1 MSKEELK
8 EAILPKETLI
18 EMELKCWY
26 AYNLKNYQQQF
37 HDYLS
42 SSSKRYAEVFKEMC
56 KDLLVGDKNYL
67 ESLTNFIEEFR
78 KFFFLNLVAFIV
90 WIIFEV
96 WRFFFFH
103 RVAVKFWIF
112 VGCRKFF
119 FNWIWKFVVFRK
131 FYFLN
136 RIVVY
141 IRFLFLILL
150 FLVLIL
156 NVFF

>member
-67 ESLTNFIEEFR
+67 ESLTNFIEE
-78 KFFFLNLVAFIV
+78 
-90 WIIFEV
+90 
-96 WRFFFFH
+96 
-103 RVAVKFWIF
+103 
-112 VGCRKFF
+112 CRKFWLPIKLSHIPNNSF
-119 FNWIWKFVVFRK
+119 YHISIWFQFS
-131 FYFLN
+131 
-136 RIVVY
+136 
-141 IRFLFLILL
+141 LL
-150 FLVLIL
+150 FLNFIIDFFEFSIL
-156 NVFF
+156 FNERNLEKSASEALML